1 MKHKGTLYEQ
11 IFFSEALARNHEVF
25 TPIGD
30 YLPQDCLLMNQA
42 GKIFRVQI
50 KGTEDKVADKSRGGI
65 GRYMITT
72 ATGHTGK
79 TSIDPSKVD
88 VVAAYVASIPTWYII
103 PILNI
108 DNAIRIS
115 LYPHN
120 PTSKAKHEKCRE
132 DWEYFKR

>member
-11 IFFSEALARNHEVF
+11 IFFSEVFARNHEVF

-50 KGTEDKVADKSRGGI
+50 KGTEDKVADKSRGGL

-115 LYPHN
+115 V
-120 PTSKAKHEKCRE
+120 PT
-132 DWEYFKR
+132 